1 LISESG
7 SGNQNK
13 FFPDP
18 NISES
23 LVTIFEVKKLQFFGQ
38 LAQFF
43 SVLFEK
49 LSFLIFVKFMGTKK
63 TTTRFFPVSS
73 FVDVT
78 SGV

>member
-1 LISESG
+1 VHFPAYYFKYFSVADPNSGPSTFLISESG

-49 LSFLIFVKFMGTKK
+49 
-63 TTTRFFPVSS
+63 
-73 FVDVT
+73 
-78 SGV
+78 